1 MFWLGKSTKKWKR
14 KKGVHQAFEVKK
26 VESEDEETDRNKW
39 SGVNENEERE
49 EECQGICGS
58 TEGYLSLC
66 HGQPVA
72 VPGKGFWDFDTG
84 ADRRPVRLF
93 GRRVSRSSGA
103 GGRCC
108 GATPAAWRRVPSRVR
123 PGGRRGRPGVSAG
136 ASTRAP
142 RVAPPRPP
150 VPCPKP
156 LVSPVWEPCCRSG
169 NPPPSISPIG
179 GSSELVEFL
188 PEQSRR
194 QFSRFDAL
202 NSSQL
207 GQGVETNQGNRTDNT
222 DRCDGPS
229 GKGPPGLFYFEV
241 CFVHL
246 VGLFHCLQI
255 TARIFRAGSHR
266 PHPPARS
273 TPPLKNI
280 SSFG

>member
-14 KKGVHQAFEVKK
+14 KKRVHQAFEVKK

-49 EECQGICGS
+49 ERQGICGS

-93 GRRVSRSSGA
+93 GRRVSRSSSA

-123 PGGRRGRPGVSAG
+123 PGGRRGWPGVSAG

-142 RVAPPRPP
+142 RVVPPHPP
-150 VPCPKP
+150 VPCP
-156 LVSPVWEPCCRSG
+156 SPWFHPSGSPAAAPEIPRLQSPRSG
-169 NPPPSISPIG
+169 GRLNL
-179 GSSELVEFL
+179 SSFCQRKVDDMLWTHST
-188 PEQSRR
+188 PGTRSGCR
-194 QFSRFDAL
+194 
-202 NSSQL
+202 NK
-207 GQGVETNQGNRTDNT
+207 
-222 DRCDGPS
+222 S
-229 GKGPPGLFYFEV
+229 GKQDGYHGPL
-241 CFVHL
+241 
-246 VGLFHCLQI
+246 
-255 TARIFRAGSHR
+255 
-266 PHPPARS
+266 
-273 TPPLKNI
+273 
-280 SSFG
+280 